1 MATNRKTR
9 RVWILIVVVVVLAF
23 LGWLVWYSLFRELP
37 QKLANDSIE
46 EAFKYGSIGGENASG
61 VPFWLWLVLPKMF
74 PEYLPAP
81 GGYAELGFAWEPG
94 REVPIGFSRK
104 TIGVERIAI
113 NCALCHTAT
122 VRKAGEVVP
131 RVYLGGPG
139 HTMNTLAYQ
148 RFLIACAS
156 DPRFTSGNILKAIA
170 AVYDMPWFE
179 RQLYRFVYVP
189 FTRKAL
195 LKQKEDFK
203 WTDSRPP
210 WGRGR
215 IDPMNPVKVMIGH
228 SVGDTIGNSD
238 MEPIWNMGPRVK
250 GGMAFHWSGI
260 STDFTEVVR
269 NSALGDGTARKD
281 MSAALESLDRLEK
294 WTLDLPPAKF
304 ESLFPVDRALAAAG
318 EPIFRQRCA
327 DCHAFGGRQ
336 TGKPL
341 LLDDALWGAQQF
353 PTAPRPLYTDPHR
366 VEEWNTADAQA
377 LNHYTDGY
385 PWAFTHFRSTSGY
398 VNVPLDALWIRA
410 PYLHNGSVPYLA
422 EVLEVPEKRTKV
434 FYQGYDVYDPV
445 RMGFIAEGPEAA
457 RWGTQLD
464 TAKPGNSNQGHLWG
478 TDLAPEQK
486 RALLEFL
493 KTL

>member
-1 MATNRKTR
+1 MAKNRKTKR
-9 RVWILIVVVVVLAF
+9 IRILIVILLLGF
-23 LGWLVWYSLFRELP
+23 LGWVAWYGLFREEP

-46 EAFKYGSIGGENASG
+46 EFFKYGSMGTEGSTG
-61 VPFWLWLVLPKMF
+61 LPFWLWLILPKMF

-81 GGYAELGFAWEPG
+81 GGYAELGFVWEPG
-94 REVPIGFSRK
+94 RETPIGFTRK
-104 TIGVERIAI
+104 TIGVERVGI
-113 NCALCHTAT
+113 NCALCHTAS

-139 HTMNTLAYQ
+139 HTMNIQAYQ
-148 RFLIACAS
+148 RFLETCAN
-156 DPRFTSGNILKAIA
+156 DARFTSGNILKAIA

-179 RQLYRFVYVP
+179 RQLYRFAYIP

-195 LKQKEDFK
+195 LEEREEFR
-203 WTDSRPP
+203 WTLSRPL

-215 IDPMNPVKVMIGH
+215 IDPMNPVKLMIGH
-228 SVGDTIGNSD
+228 GVGNTTGNSD

-260 STDFTEVVR
+260 NTDFTEVVR

-281 MSAALESLDRLEK
+281 MSDALAALDRVEK
-294 WTLDLPPAKF
+294 WLLGLPPAKF

-318 EPIFRQRCA
+318 EPIYRQQCA

-341 LLDDALWGAQQF
+341 LLDDELWGAGQF

-366 VEEWNTADAQA
+366 VVEWGTADAQA
-377 LNHYTDGY
+377 LNDYTDGY
-385 PWAFTHFRSTSGY
+385 PWAFTHFRSTGGY
-398 VNVPLDALWIRA
+398 VNVPLDAIWIRA

-434 FYQGYDVYDPV
+434 FYRGYDVYDPV
-445 RMGFIAEGPEAA
+445 RMGFIAEGPQAA
-457 RWGTQLD
+457 SWGTRLD
-464 TAKPGNSNQGHLWG
+464 TAQRGNSNQGHLWG

>member
-9 RVWILIVVVVVLAF
+9 RTWILIAVVIFAF

-46 EAFKYGSIGGENASG
+46 EAFKYGSIGAESASG
-61 VPFWLWLVLPKMF
+61 LPFWLWLVLPKMF
-74 PEYLPAP
+74 PEYLPVP

-94 REVPIGFSRK
+94 HEVPIGFSRK
-104 TIGVERIAI
+104 TIGIERIAV

-122 VRKAGEVVP
+122 VRKAGEVLP
-131 RVYLGGPG
+131 RIYLGGPG
-139 HTMNTLAYQ
+139 STMNIQAYQ
-148 RFLIACAS
+148 RFLFACAS
-156 DPRFTSGNILKAIA
+156 DPRFTSDNILKAVA

-189 FTRKAL
+189 FTRSAL
-195 LKQKEDFK
+195 LKQKEAFK
-203 WTDSRPP
+203 WMDSRPP

-215 IDPMNPVKVMIGH
+215 LDPMNPVKVMAGQ
-228 SVGDTIGNSD
+228 SVGDTLGNSD

-260 STDFTEVVR
+260 NTDFTEVVL
-269 NSALGDGTARKD
+269 NSALGNGTARRD
-281 MSAALESLDRLEK
+281 ISDSLPALDRIEK
-294 WTLDLPPAKF
+294 WALDLPPAKF

-318 EPIFRQRCA
+318 EPIFRQQCA

-341 LLDDALWGAQQF
+341 LLDDEHWGAQQY

-366 VEEWNTADAQA
+366 VAEWSTADAQA
-377 LNHYTDGY
+377 LNDYTDGY
-385 PWAFTHFRSTSGY
+385 PWAFTHFRSTGGY
-398 VNVPLDALWIRA
+398 VNVPLDAIWIRA

-422 EVLEVPEKRTKV
+422 ELFEAPEKRTKV
-434 FYQGYDVYDPV
+434 FYRGSDVYDPV
-445 RMGFIAEGPEAA
+445 RMGFVSEGPEAA
-457 RWGTQLD
+457 KWGTRYD
-464 TAKPGNSNQGHLWG
+464 TAEPGNSNQGHLWG